1 MTVKEATKEADDKSA
16 NKVAGQ
22 LENLFK
28 TFQDVSKQDD
38 SRKDKNFSRNFPEF
52 SDIQEIVDPIKTF
65 EEFSRLLKYF

>member
-38 SRKDKNFSRNFPEF
+38 SRKDKNMSRNVQDV
-52 SDIQEIVDPIKTF
+52 SDIPLQFQDFLSLIKHLKTF
-65 EEFSRLLKYF
+65 